1 MVHQGGVT
9 SKTSRALA
17 NVRQQLKTK
26 KTRGRNP
33 RDLTDNEVTL
43 LRNKQDSLLCQL
55 KANAVD
61 RAEGQ
66 RRRQRDL
73 KAKAKLLHERLQRAL
88 QNNARVEQDL
98 RLATEAQDWL
108 SEHLCQTVIDQVN
121 SSIREEPTIMVY
133 LLIKNRSQ
141 PDRTH
146 ISVDDIKTFRKKMYV
161 FLHPDKN
168 KQPGA
173 SAAFVKFRRATD
185 DLLARLTRMPLYP
198 YRPTAD
204 PALYQRTLQLQLA
217 EREALQETVSSLVR
231 RGRMA
236 AEELR
241 DAEAAWSAAQ
251 DALPASA
258 RNTRPVVCAD
268 SSPRGSCHRCGA
280 APPKHFWCG
289 TCSSWLRQK
298 AHKHA

>member
-33 RDLTDNEVTL
+33 RDLTDKEVTL

-98 RLATEAQDWL
+98 RPATEAG
-108 SEHLCQTVIDQVN
+108 
-121 SSIREEPTIMVY
+121 
-133 LLIKNRSQ
+133 RS
-141 PDRTH
+141 RGGRL
-146 ISVDDIKTFRKKMYV
+146 KA
-161 FLHPDKN
+161 
-168 KQPGA
+168 GE
-173 SAAFVKFRRATD
+173 SAARVTRAS
-185 DLLARLTRMPLYP
+185 
-198 YRPTAD
+198 TA
-204 PALYQRTLQLQLA
+204 
-217 EREALQETVSSLVR
+217 
-231 RGRMA
+231 
-236 AEELR
+236 
-241 DAEAAWSAAQ
+241 
-251 DALPASA
+251 
-258 RNTRPVVCAD
+258 
-268 SSPRGSCHRCGA
+268 
-280 APPKHFWCG
+280 
-289 TCSSWLRQK
+289 
-298 AHKHA
+298 HAVAG